1 MLVRYLVEVS
11 DLSIDFADS
20 RVIHVFNAHIF
31 QALIIHYLSFLSFD
45 ISNSSLMLLVIEEFH
60 AKIDSHM
67 TLLVKRDPIRQT
79 SLYRL

>member
-20 RVIHVFNAHIF
+20 RVIRVFNAHIF
-31 QALIIHYLSFLSFD
+31 QALIIHDLSLLSFD

-60 AKIDSHM
+60 AKIDSHVA
-67 TLLVKRDPIRQT
+67 LLVKRDPIRQT